1 MIATRLRCSVVV
13 CLMFL
18 CLGEAGPLSS
28 QTSTL
33 GTPKTSTT
41 AAPNPADPDA
51 LARSVAQIQRD
62 VEKMRERKRSF
73 WDSDVW
79 APFAA
84 ALLVAIGGWATTLY
98 VFRGS
103 QVAQREALERQ
114 SGERIEDNLFDGL
127 KLFGGGS
134 QNRSL
139 GLALLTGYWN
149 TRLPAIHAAWRN
161 VLVAQAIH
169 LLTNSEERDSLVE
182 LENLRVIMEKLHE
195 KIGDLPDAQRAMLL
209 QALQRAE
216 SDPRGEITK
225 EHPTGTPLGITVDPT
240 YLDQQRTLL
249 AARR

>member
-1 MIATRLRCSVVV
+1 MIVAWRKCRVVV
-13 CLMFL
+13 CLVVL
-18 CLGEAGPLSS
+18 CLAAVGPLAS

-33 GTPKTSTT
+33 GTPKTSTMVS
-41 AAPNPADPDA
+41 PNPRDLDG

-79 APFAA
+79 APFVA

-103 QVAQREALERQ
+103 QVAQREALKRQ

-169 LLTNSEERDSLVE
+169 LLTNSEERDNLVE
-182 LENLRVIMEKLHE
+182 LENLRVIIEKLHE
-195 KIGDLPDAQRAMLL
+195 KIGDLSEDQRAILT
-209 QALQRAE
+209 QAFKRAE
-216 SDPRGEITK
+216 SDPRGKITK
-225 EHPTGTPLGITVDPT
+225 EHPTGTPLGITIDPN
-240 YLDQQRTLL
+240 YLQQLRALL
-249 AARR
+249 AARS